1 VLQYEI
7 FLADIQA
14 KRQNEFDLRCSLYFE
29 AVDGGH
35 QIRTDFIESKLL
47 NIEIFYTFSILFFVM
62 NFCSLSNNR

>member
-1 VLQYEI
+1 MFLADDRKLNLVLQYEI

-35 QIRTDFIESKLL
+35 QIRTDFMG
-47 NIEIFYTFSILFFVM
+47 FYNGVV
-62 NFCSLSNNR
+62 